1 MLSEDSLQGI
11 ARSYGVQAIWKA
23 ETASTN
29 ADALALAEEG
39 APEHS
44 IVVAGHQT
52 AGRGRLG
59 RSWTAAPG
67 SSLLLSVILRPRVPP
82 EDAPLVAL
90 DAALSMLATCRSFV
104 PVGGLKWP
112 NDLVIDDRKLAGV
125 LPEAKVVGGRIEH
138 VVVGIGLNLR
148 QGIEDFPPEIRAR
161 ATSLAL
167 EGVSLDEGQERDLLS
182 MFMAELIE
190 RRPGSEGWREMVL
203 RAARHDCVTLGR
215 EVRATTVDGRE
226 VVGRAVDLDD
236 RGGLVVEAEGHRQV
250 VEFGEVHH
258 LR

>member
-11 ARSYGVQAIWKA
+11 ARDYGVWAIWA
-23 ETASTN
+23 DETASTN
-29 ADALALAEEG
+29 ADALALAEAG

-59 RSWTAAPG
+59 RAWTTTPG
-67 SSLLLSVILRPRVPP
+67 SSLLLSVVLRPPI
-82 EDAPLVAL
+82 ESAEAPLVAL
-90 DAALSMLATCRSFV
+90 HAALCMLEACRTFLGV
-104 PVGGLKWP
+104 AGLKWP
-112 NDLVIDDRKLAGV
+112 NDLVVGDRKLAGV
-125 LPEAKVVGGRIEH
+125 LPEAKIVAGRLEH

-148 QGIEDFPPEIRAR
+148 QRPDDFPPDIRPR

-167 EGVSLDEGQERDLLS
+167 EGASLDDREELILLRA
-182 MFMAELIE
+182 FMAELIE
-190 RRPGSEGWREMVL
+190 HPAGSAGWQERVL
-203 RAARHDCVTLGR
+203 RSARRDCVSLGR

-226 VVGRAVDLDD
+226 VVGKAVNLDEH
-236 RGGLVVEAEGHRQV
+236 GGLVIKAGGRRETIA
-250 VEFGEVHH
+250 FGEVHH